1 MHHAALHSEDQIHA
15 FGNSSEIDLEL
26 TPGDADGNFVIGR
39 PDFEMMGLGLEGERL
54 REILGGNFLHFVG
67 REPRPVDTEKALA
80 LCADTREKLAAAAKL
95 TDFEPD
101 CRGLDAAEQIF
112 HAF

>member
-1 MHHAALHSEDQIHA
+1 
-15 FGNSSEIDLEL
+15 
-26 TPGDADGNFVIGR
+26 
-39 PDFEMMGLGLEGERL
+39 MMGLSLEGERL

-95 TDFEPD
+95 PDFEPD